1 MPYRF
6 LHSKRLKSK
15 VLIVAEARRIAKQM
29 RMPRTQAF
37 SKLLK
42 VLKHPPSELEE
53 PLVRRV
59 CYTETAF
66 EAN

>member
-15 VLIVAEARRIAKQM
+15 VLIVAEAGRIAKQL
-29 RMPRTQAF
+29 RIPGTPAF
-37 SKLLK
+37 PNVLK
-42 VLKHPPSELEE
+42 VLKHPADDLEE

>member
-1 MPYRF
+1 MRMPGTPVF
-6 LHSKRLKSK
+6 SK
-15 VLIVAEARRIAKQM
+15 VL
-29 RMPRTQAF
+29 
-37 SKLLK
+37 K
-42 VLKHPPSELEE
+42 VSKHPEDELEE